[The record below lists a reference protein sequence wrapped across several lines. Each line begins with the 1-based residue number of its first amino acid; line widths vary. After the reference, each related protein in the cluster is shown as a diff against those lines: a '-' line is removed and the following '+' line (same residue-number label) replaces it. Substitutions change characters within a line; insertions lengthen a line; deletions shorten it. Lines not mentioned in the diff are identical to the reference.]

1 MLLLERG
8 PGREHIAIQSYML
21 VMIFS
26 LGALFALILGI
37 PPIRDFFEMEV
48 LSSTQWFLA
57 LLSAAAGLTIAAA
70 LWRLP
75 QIERLEAPAE
85 PDGEALT
92 PLERVA
98 KAVER

>member
-1 MLLLERG
+1 
-8 PGREHIAIQSYML
+8 ML

-26 LGALFALILGI
+26 IGALFALILGI
-37 PPIRDFFEMEV
+37 PPVREFFDMVV

-57 LLSAAAGLTIAAA
+57 LLSAAAGLTIAAV

-85 PDGEALT
+85 PGGDDESALS
-92 PLERVA
+92 PWKRVTSA
-98 KAVER
+98 LRR